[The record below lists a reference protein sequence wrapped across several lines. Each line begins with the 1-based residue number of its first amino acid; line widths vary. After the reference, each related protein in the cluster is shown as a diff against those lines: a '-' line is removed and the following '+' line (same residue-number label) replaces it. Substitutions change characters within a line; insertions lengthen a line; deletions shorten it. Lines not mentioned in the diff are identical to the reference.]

1 MSDSAT
7 KRSVLY
13 VATAS
18 SFLTPF
24 MGSAT
29 NVALPAIQKEFH
41 LDAILLTWV
50 ATAYLLSCAVFL
62 IPFGKIADIH
72 GRKKVF
78 VAGIAVFT
86 LSSCLTAA
94 SFNPWML
101 LASRVLQGLGS
112 AMNFATGMAI
122 ITSVFPPQER
132 GRAIGITVAAV
143 YIGLSA
149 GPFVGGLLTDYFTWR
164 SVFAVTIPLGLVTV
178 YFAFWKLSGEW
189 ADARGEKLDLRG
201 SFLYGMGMMLT
212 MYGVSVLPSHLSFW
226 TIGAGLLFVV
236 SFVRWELKVPTP
248 VFNMHLFT
256 SNRTFAF
263 SCAAALINYSATF
276 ATTFIISLYL
286 QYIKGLSP
294 RAAGLVLV
302 AQPIVMAL
310 FSPLA
315 GTLSD
320 RLEPQKVA
328 SAGMAITA
336 AGLFILTFLGWNT
349 SITFVVANLALLGFG
364 FALFSSPNMNAIV
377 SSVDKRFYGIAA
389 GSVGSMRLMGQMLSM
404 GIATMVFSIYIG
416 RVEISPSN
424 YPFFLESVHII
435 FVIFTV
441 LCVLGIFASLA
452 RGKVHTNNNGEE

>member
-1 MSDSAT
+1 MTDSAT

-13 VATAS
+13 VATVS

-29 NVALPAIQKEFH
+29 NVALPAIQKEFQ

-62 IPFGKIADIH
+62 IPFGKVADIY

-78 VAGIAVFT
+78 VTGIAVFT
-86 LSSCLTAA
+86 LSSCLTAV
-94 SFNPWML
+94 SLNSWML

-149 GPFVGGLLTDYFTWR
+149 GPFLGGLLTDYFTWR
-164 SVFAVTIPLGLVTV
+164 SVFAVTIPLGMVTV
-178 YFAFWKLSGEW
+178 YFSFWKLSGEW
-189 ADARGEKLDLRG
+189 ADARGDKLDLTG
-201 SFLYGMGMMLT
+201 SFLYGLGIMLT
-212 MYGVSVLPSHLSFW
+212 MYGVSVLPSHLSLW
-226 TIGAGLLFVV
+226 TIGAGLVFIV

-248 VFNMHLFT
+248 VFNMDLFVA
-256 SNRTFAF
+256 NRTFAF

-320 RLEPQKVA
+320 RIEPQKVA

-336 AGLFILTFLGWNT
+336 AGLFILTFVGWDT
-349 SITFVVANLALLGFG
+349 GITFIAADLALLGFG

-389 GSVGSMRLMGQMLSM
+389 GSVGSMRLLGQMFSM
-404 GIATMVFSIYIG
+404 GIATMVFSVNIG
-416 RVEISPSN
+416 RVQISPAN
-424 YPFFLESVHII
+424 YPLFLKSVHII
-435 FVIFTV
+435 FIIFTV

-452 RGKVHTNNNGEE
+452 RGKLHADNAVGE

>member
-94 SFNPWML
+94 SVNSWML

-122 ITSVFPPQER
+122 LTSVFPPQER

-149 GPFVGGLLTDYFTWR
+149 GPFIGGLLTDYFTWR

-189 ADARGEKLDLRG
+189 ADARGEKLDLWG

-226 TIGAGLLFVV
+226 TIGAGLLFIV

-256 SNRTFAF
+256 HNRTFAF

-302 AQPIVMAL
+302 SQPIVMAL

-416 RVEISPSN
+416 RVQISPAN
-424 YPFFLESVHII
+424 YPFFLESVHTI

-452 RGKVHTNNNGEE
+452 RGKVHTENNTVQ

>member
-1 MSDSAT
+1 MTDSAT

-13 VATAS
+13 VATVS

-29 NVALPAIQKEFH
+29 NVALPAIQKEFQ

-62 IPFGKIADIH
+62 IPFGKVADIY

-78 VAGIAVFT
+78 VTGIAVFT
-86 LSSCLTAA
+86 LSSCLTAV
-94 SFNPWML
+94 SLNSWML

-149 GPFVGGLLTDYFTWR
+149 GPFLGGLLTDYFTWR
-164 SVFAVTIPLGLVTV
+164 SVFAVTIPLGMVTV
-178 YFAFWKLSGEW
+178 YFSFWKLSGEW
-189 ADARGEKLDLRG
+189 ADARGDKLDLTG
-201 SFLYGMGMMLT
+201 SFLYGLGIMLT
-212 MYGVSVLPSHLSFW
+212 MYGVSVLPSHLSLW
-226 TIGAGLLFVV
+226 TIGAGLVFIV

-248 VFNMHLFT
+248 VFNMDLFVA
-256 SNRTFAF
+256 NRTFAF

-320 RLEPQKVA
+320 RIEPQKVA

-336 AGLFILTFLGWNT
+336 AGLFILTFVGWDT
-349 SITFVVANLALLGFG
+349 GITFIAADLALLGFG

-389 GSVGSMRLMGQMLSM
+389 GSVGSMRLLGQMFSM
-404 GIATMVFSIYIG
+404 GIATMVFSVNIG
-416 RVEISPSN
+416 RVQISPAN
-424 YPFFLESVHII
+424 YPLFLRAC
-435 FVIFTV
+435 T
-441 LCVLGIFASLA
+441 
-452 RGKVHTNNNGEE
+452 

>member
-1 MSDSAT
+1 M
-7 KRSVLY
+7 LY
-13 VATAS
+13 VATVS

-29 NVALPAIQKEFH
+29 NVALPAIQKEFQ

-62 IPFGKIADIH
+62 IPFGKVADIY

-78 VAGIAVFT
+78 VTGIAVFT
-86 LSSCLTAA
+86 LSSCLTAV
-94 SFNPWML
+94 SLNSWML

-149 GPFVGGLLTDYFTWR
+149 GPFLGGLLTDYFTWR
-164 SVFAVTIPLGLVTV
+164 SVFAVTIPLGMVTV
-178 YFAFWKLSGEW
+178 YFSFWKLSGEW
-189 ADARGEKLDLRG
+189 ADARGDKLDLTG
-201 SFLYGMGMMLT
+201 SFLYGLGIMLT
-212 MYGVSVLPSHLSFW
+212 MYGVSVLPSHLSLW
-226 TIGAGLLFVV
+226 TIGAGLVFIV

-248 VFNMHLFT
+248 VFNMDLFVA
-256 SNRTFAF
+256 NRTFAF

-320 RLEPQKVA
+320 RIEPQKVA

-336 AGLFILTFLGWNT
+336 AGLFILTFVGWDT
-349 SITFVVANLALLGFG
+349 GITFIAADLALLGFG

-389 GSVGSMRLMGQMLSM
+389 GSVGSMRLLGQMFSM
-404 GIATMVFSIYIG
+404 GIATMVFSVNIG
-416 RVEISPSN
+416 RVQISPAN
-424 YPFFLESVHII
+424 YPLFLKSVHII
-435 FVIFTV
+435 FIIFTV

-452 RGKVHTNNNGEE
+452 RGKLHADNAVGE